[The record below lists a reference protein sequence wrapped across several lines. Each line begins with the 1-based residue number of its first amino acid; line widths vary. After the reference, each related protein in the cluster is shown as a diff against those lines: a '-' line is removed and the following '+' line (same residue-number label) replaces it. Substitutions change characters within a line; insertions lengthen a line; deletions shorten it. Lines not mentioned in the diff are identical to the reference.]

1 MSDVKENKS
10 RTVKNSVRNQISEG
24 WVHLLYPEGGVHLED
39 AILPKSKALALKRW
53 RGASEGGGITP
64 SP

>member
-1 MSDVKENKS
+1 MSDVREDKS
-10 RTVKNSVRNQISEG
+10 HMVKNSVRNQISEG

-39 AILPKSKALALKRW
+39 AIFPRNKVLTLKRW
-53 RGASEGGGITP
+53 SGVSEGGGITP